1 MTAKHLV
8 ILLAGALLFAAGA
21 AAEEK
26 LAPFQID
33 PPEGF
38 VSDAE
43 TAAKI
48 SEVILIRIFGE
59 ANTAMERPLVATL
72 KEGVWTVVGTMPPHH
87 LGGVAELHIS
97 KKDAT
102 ILFMSYGM

>member
-26 LAPFQID
+26 LAPFH

-38 VSDAE
+38 VPDAE

-102 ILFMSYGM
+102 ILFMSHGM